1 MKSILSILL
10 SAALA
15 VPLAAQ
21 TSEDFETYPVPAAG
35 FAQLTVSLVD
45 SNTVEPGGIGPN
57 LVQPGCAYS
66 TNGPFLQWNAPGYFG
81 QLSKNLCGAG
91 TELVMEY
98 VTPPTNLSFTLQVF
112 NNAPDLVTVELWD
125 ASRRLVETRTGISV
139 VDGTPVPFEYR
150 GHPIATVKIIA
161 TQQLSSP
168 IVDNHEW
175 GGPDLRITGSCPG
188 GKVLT
193 ITGATPLGSLAI
205 AHGAAGS
212 FTIPSGPCAGT
223 ILDITAPT
231 LAGFF
236 NADVNGDFSLNFNVP
251 AGLCGRTVQAVD
263 MTTCLASQP
272 IVL

>member
-1 MKSILSILL
+1 MKNILPAFLL
-10 SAALA
+10 AALA
-15 VPLAAQ
+15 APLSAQ
-21 TSEDFETYPVPAAG
+21 TTEDFETYPVPGTG
-35 FAQLTVSLVD
+35 FAQLTVSLLD
-45 SNTVEPGGIGPN
+45 STTVEPGGIGPN
-57 LVQPGCAYS
+57 LVEPGCAYS
-66 TNGPFLQWNAPGYFG
+66 TNGSFLQWNAPGYFG
-81 QLSKNLCGAG
+81 QLSQNICGAG

-98 VTPPTNLSFTLQVF
+98 TTPPSNISFTLQVF
-112 NNAPDLVTVELWD
+112 NNAPDLVTVEMWD

-188 GKVLT
+188 GKILT
-193 ITGATPLGSLAI
+193 ITGATPLGGIAL
-205 AHGAAGS
+205 AHGNAGT
-212 FTIPSGPCAGT
+212 FTIPSGSCAGLE
-223 ILDITAPT
+223 LDLATPT

-236 NADVNGDFSLNFNVP
+236 NADVNGDFNLNFNVP
-251 AGLCGRTVQAVD
+251 AGLCGRSVQAVD
-263 MTTCLASQP
+263 MTTCLASQT